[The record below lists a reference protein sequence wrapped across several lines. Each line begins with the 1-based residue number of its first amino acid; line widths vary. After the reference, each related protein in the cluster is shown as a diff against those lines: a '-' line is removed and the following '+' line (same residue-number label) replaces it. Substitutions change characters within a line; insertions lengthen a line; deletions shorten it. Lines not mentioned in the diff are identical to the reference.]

1 MSKFVYSAL
10 ALLVIF
16 GLGLASVPLAQAGS
30 NAQGAACVET
40 YVVVKGDTL
49 GSIAQKYLGAIEAY
63 KQIFDATN
71 EAAKTDTSFK
81 AIANANVIEV
91 GQKLCIPA
99 KSTATTTPAAG
110 TTTPAAGTKTPAP
123 ATATPAA
130 PTAPAL
136 TAALLGNA
144 TYSVADAPGGSITLK
159 EGKAQVEQAPGSAT
173 KFTAQLGEQVANGTL
188 DGKPYAAA
196 ILITSGGGSGTF
208 YNVAAVPNDNG
219 KPGTGI
225 ITLLGDR
232 IKVSSLA
239 IENGAIKVSYLDR
252 KADEPMTA
260 DPTVEMNKVLVIQ
273 DGKLVEGATI
283 LPVTPTPAPGTLEG
297 TYIAWGPAADASAL
311 LWELFLGPN
320 GNASWLSNYVGK
332 GTSNA
337 TGVWGQTTE
346 KTVALT
352 LIKRDGQNIGE
363 KFTFEVQGDKL
374 VATDYNHSL
383 YGDSGITLYKADAK
397 VTGTVTYLQKIAL
410 PDDAVVE
417 VYLVDVSDANAPG
430 TFISG
435 MSFRSNGQ
443 QVPLEFSVPYASSQV
458 KADGK
463 YVVQAFISA
472 GDKSLFRNS
481 GGVAVITN
489 GAPTSNVEIVVEQ
502 TTP

>member
-1 MSKFVYSAL
+1 MSKFVYTAL

-16 GLGLASVPLAQAGS
+16 GLGMASVPLAQAGS

-40 YVVVKGDTL
+40 YVVVAGDTL

-63 KQIFDATN
+63 TQIFDATN
-71 EAAKTDTSFK
+71 AAAKTDTSFK
-81 AIANANVIEV
+81 AIADANVIEV

-110 TTTPAAGTKTPAP
+110 ATTTPAP

-144 TYSVADAPGGSITLK
+144 TYTVADAPGGSITLK
-159 EGKAQVEQAPGSAT
+159 DGKAEVEQAPGSAT

-188 DGKPYAAA
+188 DGKPYAAT

-252 KADEPMTA
+252 KPDEPMTA

-283 LPVTPTPAPGTLEG
+283 LPVTPTPAPGALEG

-320 GNASWLSNYVGK
+320 GNAAWMSNYVGK

-337 TGVWGQTTE
+337 TGVWEQTTE
-346 KTVALT
+346 KTFDLT

-397 VTGTVTYLQKIAL
+397 VTGTVTYLPKIAL

-417 VYLVDVSDANAPG
+417 VYLVDVSDTNAPG
-430 TFISG
+430 AFISG
-435 MSFRSNGQ
+435 MSFRTYGQ
-443 QVPLEFSVPYASSQV
+443 QIPLEFSVPYASSQI

-472 GDKSLFRNS
+472 GDKLLFKNS
-481 GGVAVITN
+481 DGVAVITN
-489 GAPTSNVEIVVEQ
+489 GAPTSNVEIVVAQ
-502 TTP
+502 NVP